1 MKMKLARILI
11 LLAAPLLLASCLF
24 TPGKFVSTLD
34 IKADRSFTFTYAGEV
49 ILIDP
54 QDAFAKGMAEGMQSG
69 ADTATTADS
78 DDMDMDP
85 DDQDRNVSDDSAP
98 PMPVVTPSAPRAPQ
112 PETEAQ
118 IAKRRA
124 MAELLAKEI
133 GYRSVEYLGNDK
145 FRVDYAITGRL
156 DRSFVYP
163 FNVDAKS
170 FFPWIAIEVRRDN
183 TARIMALAFGDSDQA
198 MGGGMPGAN
207 EPAGKQATTR
217 EGTFTLTTDAAL
229 VMQNNEEGVA
239 AGPGTKIVWK
249 ITPAT
254 TSVPT
259 AVVRFA
265 R

>member
-1 MKMKLARILI
+1 M
-11 LLAAPLLLASCLF
+11 SGSG
-24 TPGKFVSTLD
+24 TTSTTD
-34 IKADRSFTFTYAGEV
+34 T
-49 ILIDP
+49 DP
-54 QDAFAKGMAEGMQSG
+54 DM
-69 ADTATTADS
+69 D
-78 DDMDMDP
+78 DDMDMDT
-85 DDQDRNVSDDSAP
+85 NVNVTMPEPPPAP
-98 PMPVVTPSAPRAPQ
+98 AAPQ

-118 IAKRRA
+118 IAKRKA

-145 FRVDYAITGRL
+145 FRVDYAITGKL

-198 MGGGMPGAN
+198 MGSMPGAN
-207 EPAGKQATTR
+207 EPAGKQPTTR

-254 TSVPT
+254 TAVPT

>member
-1 MKMKLARILI
+1 MKMKLARILTI
-11 LLAAPLLLASCLF
+11 VAAPLLLASCLF

-69 ADTATTADS
+69 SDPTSTTDS
-78 DDMDMDP
+78 DPDMDPEDMDMNASEDA
-85 DDQDRNVSDDSAP
+85 AP
-98 PMPVVTPSAPRAPQ
+98 APSAPAAPQ
-112 PETEAQ
+112 PETQAQ
-118 IAKRRA
+118 IAKRKA

-198 MGGGMPGAN
+198 MGSMPGAN
-207 EPAGKQATTR
+207 EPAGKQPTTR

-254 TSVPT
+254 TAVPT

>member
-1 MKMKLARILI
+1 MKLARILTM
-11 LLAAPLLLASCLF
+11 LAAPVLLASCLF

-34 IKADRSFTFTYAGEV
+34 IKADRSFTFTYVGEV

-69 ADTATTADS
+69 SDTVSTVDTDPDMDS
-78 DDMDMDP
+78 DDMDM
-85 DDQDRNVSDDSAP
+85 NAAEAVAP
-98 PMPVVTPSAPRAPQ
+98 PTPPAPATPQ
-112 PETEAQ
+112 PETQAQ

-124 MAELLAKEI
+124 MAELLAKEV

-145 FRVDYAITGRL
+145 FRVDYAITGHL

-163 FNVDAKS
+163 FNIDAKS

-198 MGGGMPGAN
+198 MGSMPGAN
-207 EPAGKQATTR
+207 EPAGKQPTTR
-217 EGTFTLTTDAAL
+217 EGTFTLTTDASL

-254 TSVPT
+254 TAVPT

>member
-1 MKMKLARILI
+1 MKLARIAVM
-11 LLAAPLLLASCLF
+11 LAAPLLLASCLL

-34 IKADRSFTFTYAGEV
+34 IKADRSFTFTYVGEV
-49 ILIDP
+49 VLLDP
-54 QDAFAKGMAEGMQSG
+54 EAAFAKGMAEGMQSTS
-69 ADTATTADS
+69 DTASTTDT
-78 DDMDMDP
+78 DPDMDP
-85 DDQDRNVSDDSAP
+85 EDPDNDSSENESDAP
-98 PMPVVTPSAPRAPQ
+98 PAVAPPKPAAPQ

-118 IAKRRA
+118 IAKRKA
-124 MAELLAKEI
+124 IADLLAKEI

-183 TARIMALAFGDSDQA
+183 TARVMALAFGDSDQA
-198 MGGGMPGAN
+198 MGSMPGAN
-207 EPAGKQATTR
+207 EPAGKQPTAR

-239 AGPGTKIVWK
+239 PGPGTKIVWK

-254 TSVPT
+254 TAVPT

>member
-1 MKMKLARILI
+1 MKMKLARILTM
-11 LLAAPLLLASCLF
+11 LAAPLLLASCLF

-54 QDAFAKGMAEGMQSG
+54 QDAFAKGMAEGMQAGSG
-69 ADTATTADS
+69 TTTVDV
-78 DDMDMDP
+78 DMDSEDA
-85 DDQDRNVSDDSAP
+85 DVDLNAAGTAEAT
-98 PMPVVTPSAPRAPQ
+98 TPSAPATPQ
-112 PETEAQ
+112 PETQAQ

-124 MAELLAKEI
+124 MAELLAKEV

-145 FRVDYAITGRL
+145 FRVDYVITGHL

-163 FNVDAKS
+163 FNIDAKS

-198 MGGGMPGAN
+198 MGSMPGAN
-207 EPAGKQATTR
+207 EPAGKTPTTR

-254 TSVPT
+254 TAVPT

>member
-1 MKMKLARILI
+1 MKLARILTI
-11 LLAAPLLLASCLF
+11 VAAPLLLASCLF

-69 ADTATTADS
+69 SDPTSTTDS
-78 DDMDMDP
+78 DPDMDPEDMDMNASEDA
-85 DDQDRNVSDDSAP
+85 AP
-98 PMPVVTPSAPRAPQ
+98 APSAPAAPQ
-112 PETEAQ
+112 PETQAQ
-118 IAKRRA
+118 IAKRKA

-198 MGGGMPGAN
+198 MGSMPGAN
-207 EPAGKQATTR
+207 EPAGKQPTTR

-254 TSVPT
+254 TAVPT

>member
-1 MKMKLARILI
+1 MKMKLARIFTM
-11 LLAAPLLLASCLF
+11 LAAPLLLASCLF

-54 QDAFAKGMAEGMQSG
+54 QDAFAKGMAEGMSG
-69 ADTATTADS
+69 SGTTSTTDTDPDMD
-78 DDMDMDP
+78 DDMDMDT
-85 DDQDRNVSDDSAP
+85 NVNVTMPEPPPAP
-98 PMPVVTPSAPRAPQ
+98 AGPQ

-118 IAKRRA
+118 IAKRKA

-198 MGGGMPGAN
+198 MGSMPGAN
-207 EPAGKQATTR
+207 EPAGKQPTTR

-254 TSVPT
+254 TAVPT

>member
-1 MKMKLARILI
+1 MKLARILTT
-11 LLAAPLLLASCLF
+11 LAAPLLLASCLF

-34 IKADRSFTFTYAGEV
+34 IKADRSFTFTYVGEV

-69 ADTATTADS
+69 SDTASTTDS
-78 DDMDMDP
+78 DPDMDPEDMDMNASEDA
-85 DDQDRNVSDDSAP
+85 AP
-98 PMPVVTPSAPRAPQ
+98 APSPPAAPQ
-112 PETEAQ
+112 PETQAQ

-145 FRVDYAITGRL
+145 YRVDYAITGRL

-198 MGGGMPGAN
+198 MGSMPGAN
-207 EPAGKQATTR
+207 EPAGKQPTTR

-254 TSVPT
+254 TAVPT

>member
-1 MKMKLARILI
+1 MKLARIVTM
-11 LLAAPLLLASCLF
+11 LAAPLLLASCLF

-34 IKADRSFTFTYAGEV
+34 IKADRSFTFTYVGEV

-54 QDAFAKGMAEGMQSG
+54 QDAFAKGMAEGMQSTS
-69 ADTATTADS
+69 DTASTVDTDQDMDS
-78 DDMDMDP
+78 DDADVDM
-85 DDQDRNVSDDSAP
+85 NASDDAAP
-98 PMPVVTPSAPRAPQ
+98 PTPPAPATPQ

-118 IAKRRA
+118 KAKRRA
-124 MAELLAKEI
+124 MAELLAKEV

-198 MGGGMPGAN
+198 MGSMPGAN
-207 EPAGKQATTR
+207 EPAGKQPTTR

-229 VMQNNEEGVA
+229 VMQNNEDGVA

-254 TSVPT
+254 TAVPT

>member
-1 MKMKLARILI
+1 MKMKIARILTM
-11 LLAAPLLLASCLF
+11 LAAPLLLASCLF

-34 IKADRSFTFTYAGEV
+34 IKADRSFTFTYVGEV
-49 ILIDP
+49 VLLDP
-54 QDAFAKGMAEGMQSG
+54 GDAFAKGMAEGMQSG
-69 ADTATTADS
+69 SGTASTTDTDP
-78 DDMDMDP
+78 DMDAEDMDTNASEDAAP
-85 DDQDRNVSDDSAP
+85 AP
-98 PMPVVTPSAPRAPQ
+98 PPAPAAPQ
-112 PETEAQ
+112 PETQAQ

-163 FNVDAKS
+163 FNIDAKS

-198 MGGGMPGAN
+198 MGSMPGAN
-207 EPAGKQATTR
+207 EPAGKQPTTR

-254 TSVPT
+254 TAVPT